1 MKRILAA
8 SLLVLLFA
16 SALFAEEFGPVSIER
31 VPPMVDNVGRNGYFI
46 TEFRVAN
53 RGAQPAE
60 VRMRLYSRSGFGYS
74 AERMLLLAPGAVRNV
89 TLFWPPELPTWR
101 HSYVEPALGLI
112 VNGKPQKNSL
122 LTGSGFSGWDNSI
135 YGQVLVSGLVP
146 MADLQ
151 PYFSGV
157 ASYSRERK
165 LTVSNIPVAQW
176 GVRQRDYSSCDIIWI
191 SSEDRIPP
199 EVERTLSNWV
209 FAGGTLVVIV
219 PPDAVWPEGKELFGN
234 QPQITRYGWGS
245 RVLMRPISAAEAK
258 KKTEK
263 TEKAEG
269 PFTEPEQK
277 APSTPGLNYLKQQV
291 EESGTRGDPSEYSQ
305 ENYYSLLHL
314 PIPDVPLQLLFLVM
328 AAFVL
333 LIGPANFFILRK
345 FRREPLILVTTPVI
359 SLVFCLLVIGFITV
373 GEGWYSR
380 ARGLGVTLLDQDTK
394 LAATRAMMA
403 VYSPVPPRSGFEF
416 DSDDVLRFSGAG
428 RLDLR
433 EDSSQRLSSG
443 LIRPRLPLG
452 YSIDRVSMQR
462 EHLKL
467 TREKDGVG
475 VVNGLGV
482 RLASLLVVAPDGWVY
497 RSEEPIEPGA
507 RAVLRRSQSVKD
519 CGLDRSEIQKRLLN
533 DKEKCR
539 PGGLIPYGYYLA
551 FANEP
556 VFWSPGFKP
565 DQFEAL
571 HAVIGKFS
579 FSGEAKDGN

>member
-8 SLLVLLFA
+8 FLSILFFA
-16 SALFAEEFGPVSIER
+16 SALYAEEFGPVSIER
-31 VPPMVDNVGRNGYFI
+31 VPPMIDNFSRDGYFI
-46 TEFRVAN
+46 TEFRVVN
-53 RGAQPAE
+53 RGAAQAE
-60 VRMRLYSRSGFGYS
+60 VRMRLYSKSGFGYS

-89 TLFWPPELPTWR
+89 ALYWPPELPPWR
-101 HSYVEPALGLI
+101 HSYAEPELGLT

-122 LTGSGFSGWDNSI
+122 LVRGPFSGWGSGGM
-135 YGQVLVSGLVP
+135 YGNILVSGMVP
-146 MADLQ
+146 KKEYLQ
-151 PYFSGV
+151 YSSG
-157 ASYSRERK
+157 APGYPRGRE
-165 LTVSNIPVAQW
+165 LAVSDIPVAQW
-176 GVRQRDYSSCDIIWI
+176 GVHQRDYSSCDIVWI

-199 EVERTLSNWV
+199 EVERALSNWV

-219 PPDAVWPEGKELFGN
+219 PPGAVWPEGKEPFGN
-234 QPQITRYGWGS
+234 KPQFISYGRGY
-245 RVLMRPISAAEAK
+245 RVLVRPIPAAGLKRE
-258 KKTEK
+258 TEK
-263 TEKAEG
+263 EKAE
-269 PFTEPEQK
+269 
-277 APSTPGLNYLKQQV
+277 STPGLRYLLEQIEKATV
-291 EESGTRGDPSEYSQ
+291 ENSSP
-305 ENYYSLLHL
+305 ENYYLLLKL

-328 AAFVL
+328 IAFVL

-345 FRREPLILVTTPVI
+345 FRREPLILVTTPAI

-403 VYSPVPPRSGFEF
+403 VYSPVPPRGGFEF
-416 DSDDVLRFSGAG
+416 DSEDVLRFSGAG
-428 RLDLR
+428 RLELR
-433 EDSSQRLSSG
+433 EDGSQRLSSG
-443 LIRPRLPLG
+443 LIRPRLPLC

-482 RLASLLVVAPDGWVY
+482 RLASLSVVAPDGWVY

-507 RAVLRRSQSVKD
+507 RVVLKRSQTVKD
-519 CGLDRSEIQKRLLN
+519 CGLDWADIQKRLLN

-539 PGGLIPYGYYLA
+539 PGGLIPLGYYLA
-551 FANEP
+551 IAKEP

-565 DQFEAL
+565 DQFEAI
-571 HAVIGKFS
+571 HAVVGKFS